1 LKKNW
6 VNLNLFYIGKSKK
19 HQIFRAKQWNKN
31 LSKILKNPVYD
42 ENYEKIG
49 YVKDIFGPINQPFI
63 SIKTLP
69 NQQVDPNLKLYTKFN
84 FQHKLNNR

>member
-6 VNLNLFYIGKSKK
+6 IKLNLFYIGKSLKN
-19 HQIFRAKQWNKN
+19 HQIFRAKRWNKK
-31 LSKILKNPVYD
+31 LEQLIKNTIYN

-49 YVKDIFGPINQPFI
+49 FIKDIFGPIDFPFV

-69 NQQVDPNLKLYTKFN
+69 NQIFHPNDKIYTKIG
-84 FQHKLNNR
+84 